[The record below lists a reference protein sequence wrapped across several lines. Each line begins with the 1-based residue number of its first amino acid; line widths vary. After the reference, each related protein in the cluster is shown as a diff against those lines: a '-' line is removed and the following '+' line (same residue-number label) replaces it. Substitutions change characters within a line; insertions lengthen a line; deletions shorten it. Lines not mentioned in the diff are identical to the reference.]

1 MYTRTGGL
9 RLYPLHAVL
18 QPDAGE
24 SGEVGGTRQM
34 ILEFQKVYEAMQK
47 LFLLLEEDL
56 KKWVR
61 EALREEVSLLLE
73 TRLAMQANQADGFL
87 TRKEA
92 AQFLRISLV
101 TLHDWMNRGRHF
113 SFKLDR
119 NQEVDWKSG
128 ILQDD
133 LICL

>member
-1 MYTRTGGL
+1 
-9 RLYPLHAVL
+9 
-18 QPDAGE
+18 
-24 SGEVGGTRQM
+24 M

-101 TLHDWMNRGRHF
+101 TLHDWMNRGLPAHRKRGRVLF
-113 SFKLDR
+113 LKSEIFEWFKNFRMDAA
-119 NQEVDWKSG
+119 
-128 ILQDD
+128 
-133 LICL
+133 